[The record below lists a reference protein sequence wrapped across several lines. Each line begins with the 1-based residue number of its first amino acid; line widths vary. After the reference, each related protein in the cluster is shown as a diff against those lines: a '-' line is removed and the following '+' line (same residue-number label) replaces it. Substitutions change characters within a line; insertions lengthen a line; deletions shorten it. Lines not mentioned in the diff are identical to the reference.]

1 MAGRD
6 ISIPGIDESSAQAS
20 TKRQPD
26 ASRYKVWGCIAWYLL
41 ELHQIGRKYRK
52 YHQCRFLQS
61 ILGLILS
68 GRAMSCTFHIR
79 TASQQHTTYNFRNL
93 SLRHLMTSISGL
105 PASIDPLRKVE
116 RTYAEK
122 RDRTRRPCRLLSFM
136 MSPRP
141 QMKHPTNV
149 QHSFHKGC
157 QHPMCSKSSH
167 SDLELHSFQGKPTE
181 STWRTRRSTAN
192 TM

>member
-6 ISIPGIDESSAQAS
+6 ISIPGIDESSAQAL

-68 GRAMSCTFHIR
+68 RRAMYLNHIT
-79 TASQQHTTYNFRNL
+79 TAYYLQFQESEFASFNDE
-93 SLRHLMTSISGL
+93 HLWL
-105 PASIDPLRKVE
+105 ARF
-116 RTYAEK
+116 
-122 RDRTRRPCRLLSFM
+122 DRPSA
-136 MSPRP
+136 
-141 QMKHPTNV
+141 
-149 QHSFHKGC
+149 
-157 QHPMCSKSSH
+157 
-167 SDLELHSFQGKPTE
+167 QG
-181 STWRTRRSTAN
+181 
-192 TM
+192 